1 MLNADIGPADGHG
14 SQRAMSP
21 AEQALR
27 SRRLEDIGLL
37 ATRAAH
43 DLNNMLTPMMIAMPI
58 LRPTIADPVALGLL
72 DSLEKTVGRATGL
85 VRQILDYAQ
94 GAGSQYQSVLVR
106 QLMEEVTN
114 FARETFPR
122 NIRVEMQVSSDL
134 WTVDANLSHLNQV
147 LLRLCVNACNAMPK
161 GGLLVLRAEN
171 CFLDGQAAASIEGAR
186 AGTYVRLLVEDSGNG
201 SPPAMVARMNEPL
214 IPAALAGDGTGLGLS
229 TIREVIKEIKGFV
242 RLSSA
247 VDNGSLVQIY
257 LPAQEPRLE
266 DPNPAVFQPGKPLV
280 QAPA

>member
-1 MLNADIGPADGHG
+1 
-14 SQRAMSP
+14 
-21 AEQALR
+21 
-27 SRRLEDIGLL
+27 
-37 ATRAAH
+37 
-43 DLNNMLTPMMIAMPI
+43 
-58 LRPTIADPVALGLL
+58 
-72 DSLEKTVGRATGL
+72 
-85 VRQILDYAQ
+85 
-94 GAGSQYQSVLVR
+94 
-106 QLMEEVTN
+106 
-114 FARETFPR
+114 
-122 NIRVEMQVSSDL
+122 MQVSSDL